1 MKFALVTGSSRGIGK
16 AIAIK
21 LSSMGYHIL
30 LNYLSNEQEALLTS
44 REIGQMGGE
53 ATLLRFNV
61 ADNKEVD
68 EILGSWLKQH
78 PECELEILVNNAGI
92 RDDDFMIWMTAGQWN
107 HVVDTN
113 LHGFFYV
120 TKTVLEGM
128 ITRKYGRII
137 NVVSLSGLRGLPGQ
151 VNYSAAK
158 AGIIGATR
166 VLAQEVARRGITVNA
181 IAPGFIRTDMTRE
194 LNEKDLKS
202 VIPMQRFGTAD
213 EVAELAAFLASD
225 KASYITG
232 QTISINGGLF

>member
-16 AIAIK
+16 AIAVK
-21 LSSMGYHIL
+21 LGAMGYHIL
-30 LNYLSNEQEALLTS
+30 LNYLSSDREALLTKQEIES
-44 REIGQMGGE
+44 MGREV
-53 ATLLRFNV
+53 TLLKFNV
-61 ADNKEVD
+61 ADKQQVD
-68 EILGSWLKQH
+68 EILGSWQKQH
-78 PECELEILVNNAGI
+78 PDSELEILVNNAGI
-92 RDDDFMIWMTAGQWN
+92 RDDAFMIWMTDAQWTN
-107 HVVDTN
+107 VVDTH
-113 LHGFFYV
+113 LHGFFHV
-120 TKTVLEGM
+120 TKAVLEGM

-213 EVAELAAFLASD
+213 EVAELAAFLASE

>member
-21 LSSMGYHIL
+21 LGSMGYDIL
-30 LNYLSNEQEALLTS
+30 LNYNSNEEEAL
-44 REIGQMGGE
+44 
-53 ATLLRFNV
+53 ATRKQIESLGCKVAMLKFNV
-61 ADNKEVD
+61 AEKQQVE
-68 EILGSWLKQH
+68 EILGGWLKQN
-78 PECELEILVNNAGI
+78 PDNEVEVLVNNAGI
-92 RDDDFMIWMTAGQWN
+92 RDDVLMMWMTDQQWES
-107 HVVDTN
+107 VIDTN
-113 LHGFFYV
+113 LNSFFYV
-120 TKTVLEGM
+120 TKAILDKM

-158 AGIIGATR
+158 AGIIGATK

-181 IAPGFIRTDMTRE
+181 IAPGFIRTDMTKE

-232 QTISINGGLF
+232 QTISINGGLY